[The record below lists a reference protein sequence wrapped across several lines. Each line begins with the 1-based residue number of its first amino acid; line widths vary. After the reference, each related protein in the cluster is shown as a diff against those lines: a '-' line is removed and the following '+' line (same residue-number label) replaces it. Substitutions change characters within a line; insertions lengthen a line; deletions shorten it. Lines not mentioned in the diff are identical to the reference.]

1 MRARIRI
8 ATIPPVP
15 KIVKASIGSQPFS
28 DSRSTRKLQRRR
40 GCLPT
45 GLRPRTTAGK
55 RGVGYLRLRP
65 KHHACTNGTKSTL
78 APSTPAGIKCQPR
91 SRPPLTTHE
100 EPKNT
105 WNGRRQLRRLHPRI
119 MRSAAPR
126 SLRLYQSLI
135 SHEKT
140 DTRRRP
146 ASALNGERQWQL
158 AVLCRSRRL
167 TRVSRSERVPLWHT
181 ASAP

>member
-1 MRARIRI
+1 MSAAMMRTRIRI

-45 GLRPRTTAGK
+45 GLRPRTTAEK
-55 RGVGYLRLRP
+55 RGSRLLRLRP
-65 KHHACTNGTKSTL
+65 KHHACTQRYKIHSSTVD
-78 APSTPAGIKCQPR
+78 PSGHQCQPR
-91 SRPPLTTHE
+91 SRPPLTY
-100 EPKNT
+100 PRRAQDT

-126 SLRLYQSLI
+126 CIAPTSGLEPRLQ
-135 SHEKT
+135 
-140 DTRRRP
+140 
-146 ASALNGERQWQL
+146 
-158 AVLCRSRRL
+158 RSRFIPAIL
-167 TRVSRSERVPLWHT
+167 VVSVAPGNRGNGTKRSTLEP
-181 ASAP
+181 PCKP